1 MFVFRI
7 SPGFK
12 VRPLF
17 EQPPV
22 DGHQAACSERSVVR
36 YASGRENQ
44 MCTAR
49 RSVQAVLAFL
59 LSGVVSVPTFS
70 QSTRFLNA
78 EVHSIHRRALSS
90 AANASSSNPVNS
102 LDSFPSDIPALG
114 APLPSFGQPL
124 LTADRPAPPCNLAT
138 QAMHPCSASSDIVR
152 DDLNTMGK
160 QGQIILRAR
169 EKVLEILQTENTCS
183 AWYRTKDPDA
193 AATFRTLTFALD
205 RKADLYV
212 RATPEPGG
220 ALLIRNPYVA
230 QVVQG
235 EGANTTVTINL
246 NGAFFF
252 SIATMVDDRLEGGPV
267 SFRGPRSIQVGPYT
281 GGSFRAQVLALLHE
295 LGHVID
301 LLPSDRDDYEGKSR
315 QNTAEVLRACRTQV
329 ESKEAPHTILAS
341 R

>member
-1 MFVFRI
+1 M
-7 SPGFK
+7 
-12 VRPLF
+12 
-17 EQPPV
+17 
-22 DGHQAACSERSVVR
+22 
-36 YASGRENQ
+36 Y
-44 MCTAR
+44 TAR
-49 RSVQAVLAFL
+49 RSVQAVLALL

-90 AANASSSNPVNS
+90 AANTSSSNGVNS
-102 LDSFPSDIPALG
+102 LDSLPGDIPALG
-114 APLPSFGQPL
+114 APLPSFRQPL
-124 LTADRPAPPCNLAT
+124 LRADRPAPAAPCNLAT

-152 DDLNTMGK
+152 DDLNAMGK

-169 EKVLEILQTENTCS
+169 DKALEILQTENACS

-205 RKADLYV
+205 RKGDLYI
-212 RATPEPGG
+212 RTTSEPGG
-220 ALLIRNPYVA
+220 IQLIRNPYVA

-235 EGANTTVTINL
+235 EGANATVILNV

-252 SIATMVDDRLEGGPV
+252 SMGTMVDDRLEGGPV
-267 SFRGPRSIQVGPYT
+267 SFRGARPIQVGPYA

-295 LGHVID
+295 FGHVID
-301 LLPSDRDDYEGKSR
+301 LLPMDRDDYEGKSR
-315 QNTAEVLRACRTQV
+315 QNTADVLRACRAQV
-329 ESKEAPHTILAS
+329 ESKEASHTILAS